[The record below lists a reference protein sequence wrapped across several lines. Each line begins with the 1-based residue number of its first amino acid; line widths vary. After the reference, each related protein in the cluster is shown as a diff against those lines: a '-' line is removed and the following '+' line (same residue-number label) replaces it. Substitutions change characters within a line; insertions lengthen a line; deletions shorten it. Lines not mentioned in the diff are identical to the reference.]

1 MPVPFS
7 TLLTAAA
14 LTVGLGPPLPAA
26 ASGPRSGGAWG
37 WPLAGPPVVARPF
50 QPPVTRWG
58 AGHRGVDLAAAPGA
72 TVFTAGPGVVSFA
85 GYVAGVGVVSIVHAG
100 GLRTTYEPVAPAV
113 AVGRSLAAGDPIGTL
128 LAGHGNCGPGRW
140 CLHWGLLRRSVY
152 LDPLTLVGRGPVRL
166 LPVTGGPP
174 AAPAQPAGPLPGAPS
189 SHAGSPT
196 GPAVSAGPARVTGRS
211 VVRTGPVRPAAVAS
225 AATGASGVLAWALHR
240 AQKRRVASHRG
251 RHRRAAGVRAPVP
264 PAELSRAGRRAWP

>member
-37 WPLAGPPVVARPF
+37 WPLPGPPVVARPF

-100 GLRTTYEPVAPAV
+100 GLRTTYEPVAPSVAAGQAV
-113 AVGRSLAAGDPIGTL
+113 ARGSPIGRLIPGHAGCPAAG
-128 LAGHGNCGPGRW
+128 
-140 CLHWGLLRRSVY
+140 CLHWGLRRGDTY
-152 LDPLTLVGRGPVRL
+152 LDPLLLLRPPLVRL
-166 LPVTGGPP
+166 LPWRG
-174 AAPAQPAGPLPGAPS
+174 AADPG
-189 SHAGSPT
+189 
-196 GPAVSAGPARVTGRS
+196 
-211 VVRTGPVRPAAVAS
+211 
-225 AATGASGVLAWALHR
+225 
-240 AQKRRVASHRG
+240 
-251 RHRRAAGVRAPVP
+251 
-264 PAELSRAGRRAWP
+264 